1 MLSFL
6 KKWLGICGVLIG
18 NMAMGLS
25 FSLINTNLESIQQA
39 LGASLAQLQWII
51 NIYGIFIA
59 STLVTMG
66 RLGDI
71 FGRKR
76 VYMMG
81 MVLFGVAMLGGALA
95 VNPAMIIGF
104 QAIYG
109 LAGAILLPLSQAML
123 IDLYP
128 EEKKSTAIGMWA
140 CSSGITLAIGPIVG
154 GMLLHSFSWR
164 SIFLINIPFALL
176 GLLLTGLF
184 ARESKTEGESTKLD
198 WPGVFLLT
206 LTIGI
211 FILATVQCT
220 VWNTWAIVGLFG
232 LSVFFLVLL
241 LYVEKRAEMP
251 IIREDLFKNRM
262 FLLCSLG
269 NFCMIAFFWAGIFLI
284 PLFIQK
290 QLGFSPMQAGLMMLA
305 FSVPIGLFSPLSGYF
320 YDKAGPRRLIF
331 IGFLSMIFSSFLLFY
346 MCHEISPF
354 TIALATAGLGF
365 GISLLITSTTTGALF
380 ALSKNF
386 AGIASGTFV
395 TIQEIGGSMGLAVT
409 VMIVRMQADFA
420 KGFQNGMLAL
430 LIVSLV
436 GLFSAVLMPKRS
448 KHRELSQTADPL

>member
-1 MLSFL
+1 MNSFL
-6 KKWLGICGVLIG
+6 KKWLAICGVLIG

-39 LGASLAQLQWII
+39 LGASLAELQWII

-76 VYMMG
+76 VYMIG
-81 MVLFGVAMLGGALA
+81 SVLFAIAMLGDGLA
-95 VNPAMIIGF
+95 VNPEMIIGF

-128 EEKKSTAIGMWA
+128 DEKKSTAIGMWA
-140 CSSGITLAIGPIVG
+140 SSGGITLALGPIIG
-154 GMLLHSFSWR
+154 GIILEYFSWR
-164 SIFLINIPFALL
+164 SIFLINIPFAVL
-176 GLLLTGLF
+176 GLALTGLF

-198 WPGVFLLT
+198 WPGVILLT

-220 VWNTWAIVGLFG
+220 AWNIWVVVGLFA
-232 LSVFFLVLL
+232 LSLLSLILL
-241 LYVEKRAEMP
+241 LIVEKRAEMP

-262 FLLCSLG
+262 FLLCCLG

-290 QLGFSPMQAGLMMLA
+290 QLGFNPMQAGLLMLA
-305 FSVPIGLFSPLSGYF
+305 FSVPIGLISPLSGHF
-320 YDKAGPRRLIF
+320 YNKVGPRRLIF
-331 IGFLSMIFSSFLLFY
+331 IGFILMIFSSFLQFY
-346 MCHEISPF
+346 YSHASTPLI
-354 TIALATAGLGF
+354 IALATAGLGL
-365 GISLLITSTTTGALF
+365 GISLIITPTTTGALF

-409 VMIVRMQADFA
+409 VMIVRLQSDFA
-420 KGFQNGMLAL
+420 QGFQNGMLAL
-430 LIVSLV
+430 LIISGV
-436 GLFSAVLMPKRS
+436 GLVSAILLPKRS
-448 KHRELSQTADPL
+448 KHTALSQTADLP

>member
-1 MLSFL
+1 M
-6 KKWLGICGVLIG
+6 KWLAICGVLMG

-39 LGASLAQLQWII
+39 LGANLAELQWII

-76 VYMMG
+76 VYLIG
-81 MVLFGVAMLGGALA
+81 TTLFAVAMLGGGLA
-95 VNPAMIIGF
+95 VNPEMIIGF

-140 CSSGITLAIGPIVG
+140 SSGGITLALGPIIG
-154 GMLLHSFSWR
+154 GIILNYFSWR
-164 SIFLINIPFALL
+164 SIFLINLPFALV
-176 GLLLTGLF
+176 GFLLTWLF

-198 WPGVFLLT
+198 WPGVILLT
-206 LTIGI
+206 LAIGT
-211 FILATVQCT
+211 FILATVQST
-220 VWNTWAIVGLFG
+220 VWSTWLILCLYGMSILSLILLF
-232 LSVFFLVLL
+232 VA
-241 LYVEKRAEMP
+241 EKRAEMP

-262 FLLCSLG
+262 FLLCCLG

-284 PLFIQK
+284 PLYIQK

-305 FSVPIGLFSPLSGYF
+305 FSVPIGLISPLSGYF
-320 YDKAGPRRLIF
+320 YDKVGPRRLIF
-331 IGFLSMIFSSFLLFY
+331 IGFIMMIFSSFLQFY
-346 MCHEISPF
+346 YSHEITPF
-354 TIALATAGLGF
+354 TMALAAGGLGL
-365 GISLLITSTTTGALF
+365 GISLIITPTTTGALF

-409 VMIVRMQADFA
+409 VTIVRMQSEFVQ
-420 KGFQNGMLAL
+420 GFHNGMLLL
-430 LIVSLV
+430 LIVSVV
-436 GLFSAVLMPKRS
+436 GLLSAILMPKTAKR
-448 KHRELSQTADPL
+448 KELVQTADLP

>member
-1 MLSFL
+1 M
-6 KKWLGICGVLIG
+6 KKWFAIIGVLMG

-39 LGASLAQLQWII
+39 LGASIGQLQWMI

-59 STLVTMG
+59 STLVMMG

-71 FGRKR
+71 FGRKK
-76 VYMMG
+76 VYLIG
-81 MVLFGVAMLGGALA
+81 TVLFGISMLGGGLS
-95 VNPAMIIGF
+95 VNPEMIIGF

-140 CSSGITLAIGPIVG
+140 SSGGITLALGPIVG
-154 GMLLHSFSWR
+154 GILLSYFSWR
-164 SIFLINIPFALL
+164 SIFLINVPFAVL
-176 GLLLTGLF
+176 GFILTSWF

-198 WPGVFLLT
+198 WPGAVLLM
-206 LTIGI
+206 LAIGI
-211 FILATVQCT
+211 FILATVQSSEWST
-220 VWNTWAIVGLFG
+220 FLIVGLYIFSL
-232 LSVFFLVLL
+232 LSLIALLV
-241 LYVEKRAEMP
+241 VEKRVEMP

-262 FLLCSLG
+262 FLFCCLG

-284 PLFIQK
+284 PLYIQK
-290 QLGFSPMQAGLMMLA
+290 QLGYTPIQAGLMMLA
-305 FSVPIGLFSPLSGYF
+305 FSLPIGLFSPISGYF
-320 YDKAGPRRLIF
+320 YDRVGPRVLVF
-331 IGFLSMIFSSFLLFY
+331 IGFLLMTFSALLQFLY
-346 MCHEISPF
+346 GAEVSP
-354 TIALATAGLGF
+354 IAILIATAALGL
-365 GISLLITSTTTGALF
+365 GISLIITSTTTGALF

-409 VMIVRMQADFA
+409 VTIVRMRADFSQ
-420 KGFQNGMLAL
+420 GFHDGMLVL
-430 LIVSLV
+430 LIVSIV
-436 GLFSAVLMPKRS
+436 GIFSAIFMPKKTRR
-448 KHRELSQTADPL
+448 KGHALPAEPL

>member
-1 MLSFL
+1 MGSFVR
-6 KKWLGICGVLIG
+6 KWLAICGVLIG

-39 LGASLAQLQWII
+39 LGASLAELQWII

-76 VYMMG
+76 VYMIG
-81 MVLFGVAMLGGALA
+81 SILFAIAMLGDGLA

-104 QAIYG
+104 QSIYG

-140 CSSGITLAIGPIVG
+140 SSGGITLALGPIVG
-154 GMLLHSFSWR
+154 GIILDYFSWR
-164 SIFLINIPFALL
+164 SIFLINIPFAVL
-176 GLLLTGLF
+176 GLILTGLF

-198 WPGVFLLT
+198 WPGVILLT

-211 FILATVQCT
+211 FILATVQSN
-220 VWNTWAIVGLFG
+220 VWNTWLIVSLFG
-232 LSVFFLVLL
+232 LSLLSLVLL
-241 LYVEKRAEMP
+241 LIVEKKAPMP

-262 FLLCSLG
+262 FLLCCLG

-290 QLGFSPMQAGLMMLA
+290 QLGFSPMETGLMMLA
-305 FSVPIGLFSPLSGYF
+305 FSVPIGLISPLSGYF
-320 YDKAGPRRLIF
+320 YNRVGPRRLIF
-331 IGFLSMIFSSFLLFY
+331 IGFISMIFSSFLQFY
-346 MCHEISPF
+346 CCHTITPL
-354 TIALATAGLGF
+354 TIALATGGLGL
-365 GISLLITSTTTGALF
+365 GISLIIAPTTTGALF

-409 VMIVRMQADFA
+409 VMIVKMQADFA
-420 KGFQNGMLAL
+420 QGFQNGMLAL
-430 LIVSLV
+430 LIISMV
-436 GLFSAVLMPKRS
+436 GLVSAILMPKRS
-448 KHRELSQTADPL
+448 KHTALSQTTDLP